1 MNYSQVGL
9 VIAVTRIRSG
19 ISQEELA
26 RRSGISQADIC
37 KLESGKHNTTV
48 KTLKRLAAAMGKRL
62 DISFV
67 D

>member
-1 MNYSQVGL
+1 MNYDQVGL

-37 KLESGKHNTTV
+37 KLESGKHNATV
-48 KTLKRLAAAMGKRL
+48 DRK
-62 DISFV
+62 SV
-67 D
+67 V

>member
-1 MNYSQVGL
+1 MKYDQVGL
-9 VIAVTRIRSG
+9 VIAVTRIKSG

-48 KTLKRLAAAMGKRL
+48 KTLKRLAKAKGKRL